1 MSKTLNARKWLG
13 IVLIGLF
20 GQFAWTIENMYFNVF
35 LYNTISTDPGYI
47 ASMVAWSATVATL
60 TTLLMGALSDRLGRR
75 KALIALGYVLWGL
88 STGLFG
94 FITPENAARLFP
106 GANAAAAAAIMV
118 VVLDCVMT
126 FFGSTA
132 NDAAFNAYITDVTD
146 QSNRGRVESVLAILP
161 LISMLV
167 IFGLFDGLTQQGRWK
182 EFFGIFGIA
191 VSVVGL
197 LSLGLIRDDEGLKP
211 RKDSTF
217 KNLLYGLRPGVVK
230 ENPELYLSFAAFC
243 LFSIGVQV
251 FFPYLI
257 IYIQNYLGITDY
269 ALILGVVLI
278 LASVISVVSGRFI
291 DRLGK
296 LVFVFPAAL
305 IMLLGLLGMYFV
317 RKPAGV
323 MVAGTVM
330 MGGYMMVSAALSA
343 NIRDWTPEGKVG
355 HFQGIRM
362 IFAVLLPMVI
372 GPAIGAAVI
381 RGSNSTYVEL
391 GQVKTVP
398 TPGIYL
404 AAGAVLLLSVL
415 PILLLRRREKQLP
428 RQAEI
433 AGHFPIEGKTV
444 KVSQIKSGHINQTFL
459 ITTDT
464 GSRYILQW
472 INQYVFPNVDALMN
486 NMAAIS
492 AFLRQREDGKMA
504 MISYIDTKDGRTYYD
519 DGQGGAWRIY
529 RFVDNSICLQR
540 AETAEDFYQ
549 SAKGFGGFQYALRD
563 FPAEQLEETIID
575 FHNTVD
581 RYQKFRDAIE
591 ADACGRLKEVEAEVD
606 FALAR
611 EERACRLHHK
621 RERGELPVR
630 ATHNDTK
637 INNVLLDKDS
647 RETVCVIDLDTVMPG
662 LAGYDFGDAIR
673 FGASTAAE
681 DETDLDKVSLNLEY
695 FRAFTRGFLEACP
708 SLTEAEVKALA
719 QGAYTM
725 TIECGIRFLTDYLMG
740 DKYFAIDRE
749 KHNLDRCRTQFKL
762 VRDMEQKWE
771 QMEAIVQEEYEKLK
785 AKC

>member
-1 MSKTLNARKWLG
+1 MSKMLNARKWLG
-13 IVLIGLF
+13 IILIGLF

-75 KALIALGYVLWGL
+75 KALIALGYVLWGV

-243 LFSIGVQV
+243 LFSIAVQV

-362 IFAVLLPMVI
+362 IFAVMLPMII

-404 AAGAVLLLSVL
+404 AAGAVLLLSEL

-433 AGHFPIEGKTV
+433 AGHFPIEGKAV

-549 SAKGFGGFQYALRD
+549 SARGFGGFQYALRD
-563 FPAEQLEETIID
+563 FPAEQLEETIVD

-591 ADACGRLKEVEAEVD
+591 ADACGRLQEVEAEVN

-647 RETVCVIDLDTVMPG
+647 RETICVIDLDTVMPG

-740 DKYFAIDRE
+740 DKYFSVDRE

-762 VRDMEQKWE
+762 VADMEKKWDE
-771 QMEAIVQEEYEKLK
+771 MKKIVAAVIK
-785 AKC
+785 

>member
-1 MSKTLNARKWLG
+1 MSKKLNARQWLG
-13 IVLIGLF
+13 IILIGLF

-47 ASMVAWSATVATL
+47 ASMVAWSAIVATL

-75 KALIALGYVLWGL
+75 KAFIALGYLLWGV

-94 FITPENAARLFP
+94 FITPENAGRLFP
-106 GANAAAAAAIMV
+106 GANAAAAAAVMV

-146 QSNRGRVESVLAILP
+146 KDNRGRVESVLAILP

-182 EFFGIFGIA
+182 EFFGIFGAA

-197 LSLGLIRDDEGLKP
+197 LSLGLIRDDEELEP
-211 RKDSTF
+211 RKDSYF
-217 KNLLYGLRPGVVK
+217 RNLLYGFRWDVVRA
-230 ENPELYLSFAAFC
+230 NPELHLSLLAFC
-243 LFSIGVQV
+243 LFSVAVQV

-305 IMLLGLLGMYFV
+305 IMLLGLVGMYFV
-317 RKPAGV
+317 RRTVGV
-323 MVAGTVM
+323 MAAGTVM

-343 NIRDWTPEGKVG
+343 NIRDWTPAGKVG
-355 HFQGIRM
+355 HYQGVRM
-362 IFAVLLPMVI
+362 FYAVLLPMLI

-381 RGSNSTYVEL
+381 RGGNSTYVEL

-404 AAGAVLLLSVL
+404 AAAVVLLLTAI
-415 PILLLRRREKQLP
+415 PILLLRRREKLLP
-428 RQAEI
+428 CQAEI
-433 AGHFPIEGKTV
+433 AGHFPIEGKVT
-444 KVSQIKSGHINQTFL
+444 KISQIKSGHINETFL
-459 ITTDT
+459 VTTDT

-492 AFLRQREDGKMA
+492 AFLRQQEEGKMA
-504 MISYIDTKDGRTYYD
+504 MISYIDTTDGQTYYD

-540 AETAEDFYQ
+540 AETAADFYQ

-563 FPAEQLEETIID
+563 FPAEQLVETIPD

-581 RYQKFRDAIE
+581 RYAKFRAAIAE
-591 ADACGRLKEVEAEVD
+591 DACGRLKEVEKEVD
-606 FALAR
+606 FALKR
-611 EERACRLHHK
+611 EQRACALHHL
-621 RERGELPVR
+621 REAGKLPIR

-647 RETVCVIDLDTVMPG
+647 RETLCVIDLDTVMPG
-662 LAGYDFGDAIR
+662 LSAYDFGDAIR

-681 DETDLDKVSLNLEY
+681 DETNLKKVRLDLDY

-708 SLTEAEVKALA
+708 SLAEAEVNALA

-740 DKYFAIDRE
+740 DKYFSIDRE
-749 KHNLDRCRTQFKL
+749 KHNLDRCRTQFRL
-762 VRDMEQKWE
+762 IWDMERKWE
-771 QMEAIVQEEYEKLK
+771 QMENIVQEEYEKLK
-785 AKC
+785 Q